1 MDIREYRT
9 EIQKLV
15 GQIQQK
21 FEALSE
27 DTVILCEKL
36 EKYGELQREDALI
49 GYACFVRGQYYYM
62 KNDMLNFY
70 REMLRCMRPFEN
82 IGEWGYLA
90 VANNLL
96 GIMSLNRG
104 NAPFAMDYYSRALT
118 LCRQYKLPDIEWQI
132 HMNMGA
138 LFINVE
144 SFENALKHY
153 DLAYQYICMHKELPE
168 YRISMTASL
177 VGLGRAHLSMEHM
190 EEAEEC
196 RQKLERECLPYL
208 REIDQLPVYCLLAR
222 FYQKTSAL
230 EKCQNALKKV
240 SDLFSEDLPIMDVYD
255 DLYDY
260 LMILLETDDYDLF
273 SKMITPITELTRKT
287 TIRNLE
293 QKQVRLLLR
302 YYKMRGDDNH
312 YAQAAVRSVALDEMM
327 EQENKMM
334 VKSMIGLRLEF
345 NELAIVNHQIEEE
358 NKTLQIRSQT
368 DPLTGMYN
376 RLRLNSYGETAFERA
391 EKNQVGLAVEILDI
405 DFFKEYND
413 NYGHQAGDKVIQFI
427 AASIKKMQLGNRVFA
442 ARYGGDEFVLI
453 YEGYTDEEV
462 FELAK
467 RLKTIISTEKMPHRY
482 SRTETKYITIS
493 QGLYWGVPRE
503 GASIWQYLH
512 EADNMLYKVKSRSR
526 NSIMLGHANEEEI
539 KRNSDYLDRKN
550 LVVRSATDEEIFH
563 DD

>member
-1 MDIREYRT
+1 MMDVKEYRT
-9 EIQKLV
+9 EIQNLIN
-15 GQIQQK
+15 QIQQR
-21 FEALSE
+21 FEVLSE

-36 EKYGELQREDALI
+36 EQYGELQREDALI

-70 REMLRCMRPFEN
+70 REMLRCMHPFEN

-104 NAPFAMDYYSRALT
+104 NAPFAMDYYSKALT
-118 LCRQYKLPDIEWQI
+118 LCRRYKLPDIEWQI

-138 LFINVE
+138 LFVNVE
-144 SFENALKHY
+144 NYENALKHY
-153 DLAYQYICMHKELPE
+153 DLAYEYICGHQELAE
-168 YRISMTASL
+168 YRLSLTASL
-177 VGLGRAHLSMEHM
+177 VGLGRAHLSVDHM
-190 EEAEEC
+190 DEAEEC
-196 RQKLERECLPYL
+196 RQKLEKRCIPYL
-208 REIDQLPVYCLLAR
+208 RDIDQLPVYCLLAR
-222 FYQKTSAL
+222 YYQKTGIVEKCNNAL
-230 EKCQNALKKV
+230 EKVA
-240 SDLFSEDLPIMDVYD
+240 DLFCDDLPIMDVYD

-260 LMILLETDDYDLF
+260 LKLLLETENYDLF
-273 SKMITPITELTRKT
+273 SKMIVPITELTRKT

-293 QKQVRLLLR
+293 QKQVSLLLR
-302 YYKMRGDDNH
+302 YYKMRGDETQ
-312 YAQAAVRSVALDEMM
+312 YAKAAVRFVALDEMM

-334 VKSMIGLRLEF
+334 VKNMIGLRLEL
-345 NELAIVNHQIEEE
+345 NELAIVNHQIEEQ
-358 NKTLQIRSQT
+358 NRSLQIRSQT

-427 AASIKKMQLGNRVFA
+427 AASIKKMQAGNRVFA

-462 FELAK
+462 FTLAK
-467 RLKTIISTEKMPHRY
+467 KLKKIITMERMPHRY
-482 SRTETKYITIS
+482 SRTETKYVTIS
-493 QGLYWGVPRE
+493 QGMYWGIPKK
-503 GASIWQYLH
+503 GTSIWQYLH
-512 EADNMLYKVKSRSR
+512 EADNMLYKVKRKSR
-526 NSIMLGHANEEEI
+526 NSIMLGHANEEEL
-539 KRNSDYLDRKN
+539 KRGSDYLDRNN
-550 LVVRSATDEEIFH
+550 LVVLSATDEEN
-563 DD
+563 